1 MSLHVPSSLPPTVLG
16 QTVRVEWLIL
26 AEVHNHLNDLT
37 GLEMAM
43 LFYKSYNDSKILEVG
58 ALREVK
64 ENQACC

>member
-16 QTVRVEWLIL
+16 PTVRVEWLIL

-43 LFYKSYNDSKILEVG
+43 LFYESYNDSKILEVG
-58 ALREVK
+58 ALWEVK